1 MYTNTYTRM
10 AFYSILAVLAV
21 IFISVATFISERL
34 DDNYRSEQYAQTQN
48 FLTEYQ
54 NRLSTELQTH
64 IQLIRGLPSL
74 FAVNQHLTQKQFAEA
89 VGYLVNNE
97 SEIRNIAAA
106 PDMIIKYM
114 YPVEGNELA
123 IGLDYRKEPEQFEA
137 ADRAR
142 RTREL
147 VLAGP
152 LELKQGGTGLVT
164 RVPVFLND
172 ENTGEEYF
180 WGLISAV
187 IDVDKFFSHVGLK
200 DPMPFKLAIRGKD
213 SLGRQGAV
221 FFGDPALF
229 QQPTLIQTLKLPEGE
244 WILAA
249 EPKGGWSA
257 LPQNY
262 WQQVVAIYGIASIV
276 FLLLAAI
283 IRFVLVAS
291 IANYKYRNLIQSSPV
306 PYVLMDKQ
314 QRVTFINQAFKET
327 FGYSLED
334 IESLPNWRQLIA
346 QVQQQREKLKQ
357 DFVTEVTHIS
367 SMSNAFEIEIQTK
380 SGKSR
385 VVLVSSSV
393 VENTFGDETLLVIYD
408 ITVRKEAEE
417 QLRFSSRVFNQAHEA
432 IMITDTRGV
441 ITDVNPAFCNI
452 TGYSREEAIGHTPH
466 LLSSGKHPPEFF
478 QNMWKSITEH
488 GYWQGEVWNCRKNG
502 ELYAE
507 LLTVSSL
514 MDDDGTT
521 RHFVGLFSDIT
532 QAKEQQDILEL
543 MAHYDVLTKLP
554 NRVLFADRFSQAVA
568 HCKRSGSML
577 AICFV
582 DLDDFKPVNDTYGH
596 DVGDQLLVEV
606 ANRLK
611 SNVRE
616 EDTISRFGGDEF
628 AIIFRDVES
637 VEECE
642 EMLKRIHQS
651 IAQPYH
657 VDDLRLNI
665 SASSGVSFYT
675 QENDDLDTLLRHA
688 DQSMYQAKL
697 SGRNH
702 YQLFNPA
709 DNQLNIEKQQLLH
722 DIRQGL
728 QSNEFRLFYQP
739 KVNMTTGEVF
749 GMEALIRWQHP
760 TRGLLTPLKFLP
772 LIADSELEI
781 EMGQWVLQQ
790 ALQQLQL
797 LHHAGYRISI
807 SVNIASYHLQSA
819 YFVENVEAMLN
830 QYPDISTDY
839 LQLEIVETSALGDIG
854 AITKIIRKCRDSL
867 GVSVALDDFGTG
879 YSSLTH
885 LRHLNADTIKID
897 QSFIRDMLDDPQ
909 DYTIVDGVTGLAEAF
924 NRQVIAEGVESVEH
938 GLMLLLIGCENA
950 QGYGIAKPMPSDE
963 VLPWLAR
970 YHADPQWLA
979 AVDLLLS
986 PRQKALRFLSLT
998 LERWRK
1004 VFLSNFDQNIDSA
1017 ISTQWPIMDIH
1028 YCHCGTWIERVK
1040 NQNLFEESWLDELAK
1055 THREWHTL
1063 ATQMR
1068 EYALAEK
1075 MSDAIA
1081 CVEDFEKIYQRLLFM
1096 ISGIEND
1103 IFFIAREPGQN

>member
-21 IFISVATFISERL
+21 IFISIATIISRHI
-34 DDNYRSEQYAQTQN
+34 DDNYKAEQFVDTQALLN
-48 FLTEYQ
+48 KYQ
-54 NRLSTELQTH
+54 SRINSELQGH
-64 IQLIRGLPSL
+64 IQLVRGLPSL
-74 FAVNQHLTQKQFAEA
+74 FAVNPQLSQQQFAMA
-89 VGYLVNNE
+89 VSYLVE
-97 SEIRNIAAA
+97 SDTEIRNIAAA
-106 PDMIIKYM
+106 PDMVIRYI
-114 YPVEGNELA
+114 YPIAGNVQAL
-123 IGLDYRKEPEQFEA
+123 GLDYRKEPAQFEA

-152 LELKQGGTGLVT
+152 VQLKQGGMGLIT
-164 RVPVFLND
+164 RIPVFLND
-172 ENTGEEYF
+172 EATGEEYF

-187 IDVDKFFSHVGLK
+187 IDVDKFFNKVGLN
-200 DPMPFKLAIRGKD
+200 DPLPFKLAIRGKD

-221 FFGDPALF
+221 FYGDPALF

-257 LPQNY
+257 LPENY
-262 WQQVVAIYGIASIV
+262 WQQVVAIYGIATLV

-314 QRVTFINQAFKET
+314 RRVTFINQAFKET

-334 IESLPNWRQLIA
+334 VESLPNWRQLIA
-346 QVQQQREKLKQ
+346 QVQQQREKVKQ
-357 DFVTEVTHIS
+357 DFVTELSHIS
-367 SMSNAFEIEIQTK
+367 SMSSAFEIEVETK
-380 SGKSR
+380 SGKRR
-385 VVLVSSSV
+385 VVLVSSSI

-466 LLSSGKHPPEFF
+466 LLSSDKHPPEFF

-514 MDDDGTT
+514 TDDDGAT

-568 HCKRSGSML
+568 HCKRSDTML

-596 DVGDQLLVEV
+596 DIGDQLLIEV

-790 ALQQLQL
+790 ALHQLQL
-797 LHHAGYRISI
+797 LHHAGYRISL

-819 YFVENVEAMLN
+819 YFVENVEAILN
-830 QYPDISTDY
+830 QYPDISAEY

-854 AITKIIRKCRDSL
+854 AITKVIRKCKDSI

-950 QGYGIAKPMPSDE
+950 QGYGIAKPMPSE
-963 VLPWLAR
+963 ELIPWLEQ
-970 YHADPQWLA
+970 YHAEPQWLA
-979 AVDLLLS
+979 AVDLLFS

-1004 VFLSNFDQNIDSA
+1004 VFLNHFDENKDTS
-1017 ISTQWPIMDIH
+1017 ISLPWPIMDVH

-1040 NQNLFEESWLDELAK
+1040 NQNLFEESWVTELTK
-1055 THREWHTL
+1055 IHQEWHRL

-1068 EYALAEK
+1068 EYALAENLSEA
-1075 MSDAIA
+1075 MVS
-1081 CVEDFEKIYQRLLFM
+1081 VEQFEKIYQRLLFM
-1096 ISGIEND
+1096 INGVESVA
-1103 IFFIAREPGQN
+1103 FFTTRESGQN